1 MRRELKTQV
10 NDMIKN
16 SNLEELAEV
25 YKLLGDNITDRVMAL
40 NKLVGINVLDPSQV
54 TTVLSQATTT
64 EDKNV
69 QIGANVKTDIK
80 DINIKTNT
88 HDKFIE
94 NCEDEKYPGNK
105 FWDTK
110 DMPTISEYDKKAK
123 VWSILSTDEEGLLY
137 TTVSKQNPALIG
149 GQYAKDKRVYNF
161 VYNPAYE
168 FPVFFGPCDQDF
180 LEDLKVVILD
190 NLPTGYKA
198 ARKRIPTEK
207 KSDYGF
213 PGRFYRDEMTE
224 DKFIFKTKNGYE
236 GYSNGVAFKVIAKFN
251 YEEKREVLESIN
263 IINYNY
269 YFSHNYENAKASR
282 MKHLYPHMIKEIEE
296 LIEKV
301 NHKHETYVHG
311 KDNDTIKSADNGTIS
326 FMDMPTTKSSNIN
339 TKDTQPTIVVGRP
352 KDSVIVDTL
361 SNEDEI
367 RGMLE

>member
-25 YKLLGDNITDRVMAL
+25 YKLLGDNITERVMAL
-40 NKLVGINVLDPSQV
+40 NKLVGINVLDPSQ
-54 TTVLSQATTT
+54 ATTT

-69 QIGANVKTDIK
+69 QIDANVKTDIK

-110 DMPTISEYDKKAK
+110 DMPAISEYDKKAK

-213 PGRFYRDEMTE
+213 PGRFYRDEITE

-236 GYSNGVAFKVIAKFN
+236 GYNNGVAFKVIAKFN

-311 KDNDTIKSADNGTIS
+311 KDNDTIKSTDNGSIG
-326 FMDMPTTKSSNIN
+326 FMGVPTTKSYNKN
-339 TKDTQPTIVVGRP
+339 TNDKNTQTTADSRP
-352 KDSVIVDTL
+352 KGSVIRETL
-361 SNEDEI
+361 SNEAEI
-367 RGMLE
+367 EGFLE